1 MGILGD
7 LFTGL
12 VGGVAR
18 QMERNA
24 GTAHRAAQSGMYNGR
39 KLSEQGREKMRFA
52 ENRNLDAAERARN
65 IYETRKANEGK

>member
-1 MGILGD
+1 MV
-7 LFTGL
+7 TGP

-18 QMERNA
+18 QMERKA

-52 ENRNLDAAERARN
+52 ENRYLDAAERARN

>member
-12 VGGVAR
+12 VGEVAR
-18 QMERNA
+18 RMERNA
-24 GTAHRAAQSGMYNGR
+24 GTAHRAAQSGRYNGR

-52 ENRNLDAAERARN
+52 ENKYLDAAERARN
-65 IYETRKANEGK
+65 IYETRKANEER